1 MFKLFRKFIKLV
13 LYLAFVAA
21 AVYYTPRI
29 LAKALN
35 TDYPLATITSGS
47 MWPVLKEND
56 LILVKGM
63 EGKQAE
69 IGQIVIFRNAKGFTI
84 HRLIKR
90 IEDPDAP
97 VGAGGKLVT
106 RGDANDV
113 DDAPITEADVIGRV
127 VYLRDK
133 PFRIP
138 KAGGVAR
145 ILGPKIQEAIK

>member
-1 MFKLFRKFIKLV
+1 MFRLLRKLIKLV

-29 LAKALN
+29 LANVLN
-35 TDYPLATITSGS
+35 TEYPLATITSGS

-63 EGKQAE
+63 EGSDAE
-69 IGQIVIFRNAKGFTI
+69 IGQIIIFRNAKGFTI

-90 IEDPDAP
+90 ETAADGK
-97 VGAGGKLVT
+97 VKLVT

-113 DDAPITEADVIGRV
+113 DDAPITEGDVIGRV
-127 VYLRDK
+127 VYLRGK

>member
-1 MFKLFRKFIKLV
+1 MFKLFRKLIKLV

-29 LAKALN
+29 LAKVLN
-35 TDYPLATITSGS
+35 TEYPLATITSGS

-63 EGKQAE
+63 EGSEAE
-69 IGQIVIFRNAKGFTI
+69 IGQIIIFRNQKGFTI
-84 HRLIKR
+84 HRLIR
-90 IEDPDAP
+90 RESSADGVAS
-97 VGAGGKLVT
+97 VRLVT
-106 RGDANDV
+106 MGDANDV
-113 DDAPITEADVIGRV
+113 EDSPITEGDVIGRV

-138 KAGGVAR
+138 KAGGFAR
-145 ILGPKIQEAIK
+145 ILGPKIQDAIK

>member
-1 MFKLFRKFIKLV
+1 MGFSRLMFRLLRKLIKLV

-29 LAKALN
+29 LANVLN
-35 TDYPLATITSGS
+35 TEYPLATITSGS

-63 EGKQAE
+63 EGSDAE
-69 IGQIVIFRNAKGFTI
+69 IGQIIIFRNAKSFTI
-84 HRLIKR
+84 HRLIKKT
-90 IEDPDAP
+90 DD
-97 VGAGGKLVT
+97 GKLVT
-106 RGDANDV
+106 MGDANDV
-113 DDAPITEADVIGRV
+113 EDAPITEADVIGRV

-138 KAGGVAR
+138 KAGSFAR
-145 ILGPKIQEAIK
+145 ILGPKIQQAMQ

>member
-1 MFKLFRKFIKLV
+1 MVKLIRGTIKLV

-29 LAKALN
+29 LSNVLN
-35 TDYPLATITSGS
+35 TEYPLATITSGS

-63 EGKQAE
+63 EGSDAE
-69 IGQIVIFRNAKGFTI
+69 IGQIIIFRNQKGFTI

-90 IEDPDAP
+90 ETAADGKI
-97 VGAGGKLVT
+97 KLVT

-113 DDAPITEADVIGRV
+113 DDAPIPEADVMGRV

-138 KAGGVAR
+138 KAGGFAR